1 MYIYTYI
8 YTYICFYI
16 HACIYISI
24 YMHICICTYTYL
36 YIHIYMYI
44 AFAEGIL
51 RLIESSHDAL
61 SFNFDFRRV
70 LPLHS
75 RTHLAESDRSYHRP
89 QAWRASCSP
98 LFVICIV
105 PHCQVL
111 LAPLQKRQHTLV
123 CLDRFACWM
132 IALVSRLAIFGHRYG
147 LAWRVSPTC
156 VHTKNVNQ
164 RTPLCVFG
172 VSVYEIH
179 ACVCGCRCAWM

>member
-1 MYIYTYI
+1 
-8 YTYICFYI
+8 
-16 HACIYISI
+16 
-24 YMHICICTYTYL
+24 
-36 YIHIYMYI
+36 MYI